1 MNIVTTSAEDDEFGA
16 LKDEGIREDGL
27 WSRPTSSAVHAF
39 RFARSDI
46 VFARAY

>member
-16 LKDEGIREDGL
+16 LEDEGIREDGL

-39 RFARSDI
+39 CFSRRDI
-46 VFARAY
+46 VFIRGY